1 MKITLGVSAWT
12 GRFAVGVATAYLTS
26 LGHVA
31 AEPLMGFTER
41 TSEEQLRIE
50 DQLDESINVDD
61 LKEWMRKLAAHPHH
75 VGSAHGKHN
84 AEFMRGL
91 LAEFGY
97 EAKIE
102 TFHVLIPYPT
112 TRTLRMTHPELYEAA
127 LAEEPL
133 VEDVST
139 LDWDDLLPPYN
150 AYSPD
155 GQVHGELVYVNYGRH
170 EDFEHLE
177 RIGVSVEGKITIARY
192 GRIWRG
198 LKSKNSAVHGAI
210 GCILYSD
217 PADDGYAR
225 GVTYPEGGYKH
236 NSAVQRGSIM
246 DMTLHGGDLLTP
258 GWAATQNSKRLSREE
273 APAMATIPTLPISY
287 ADALP
292 LLRAMKGP
300 VVPDEWRGALPFTYR
315 VGPGS
320 ATVELE
326 VRFDW
331 RMVEAR
337 NVIAKLEGSTFPD
350 QWVMRGNHHDA
361 WAQGAHDP
369 TSGIVS
375 MLAEAKAVAS
385 AATRPKRTVVYAA
398 WDAEEFGMMGST
410 EWVEH
415 HLNELRQK
423 LVVYINTDSLG
434 RGYVRIGGSPTLEL
448 FVREVLGDV
457 PDPQS
462 GVSLAARSKA
472 RIEAVGSP
480 SQVSAMHRA
489 GGLRLR
495 TLGAGSD
502 YVAFLQHLG
511 VATASVSSGGE
522 TESGSYH
529 TAYDTFT
536 HFERF
541 VDPGYEYG
549 AAVAKLNSRMVLR
562 LSNADLLPFDF
573 TLLHYSIRD
582 YVTEIVE
589 YSDARREEQVRA
601 IMRRR
606 AGSPEILRDPRQ
618 PIETPDST
626 IPVPHFNFAPLENA
640 VDEMEEEVALLTLP
654 PDFDVPTVE
663 QVNELLRTVER
674 LMTTETGLRGRP
686 WYRHQLYAPSTRA
699 GYGAVALPEI
709 REAIDDGRY
718 EDVDGAIADA
728 ATVIQ
733 SLTSRIREIRKVTA
747 N

>member
-1 MKITLGVSAWT
+1 MKITSGICARTV
-12 GRFAVGVATAYLTS
+12 GCMVGVVAALLTS
-26 LGHVA
+26 IGDA
-31 AEPLMGFTER
+31 SAEPLIGFTER
-41 TSEEQLRIE
+41 ASEEQLRIE
-50 DQLDESINVDD
+50 GQLDGSINVDNMRD
-61 LKEWMRKLAAHPHH
+61 WLRKLAAHPHH

-84 AEFMRGL
+84 AEFMRTL
-91 LAEFGY
+91 LEEFGY
-97 EAKIE
+97 EARIE

-112 TRTLRMTHPELYEAA
+112 TRMLRMTHPDPYEAA

-133 VEDVST
+133 TDDVST

-155 GQVHGELVYVNYGRH
+155 GQAHGELVYVNYGRH
-170 EDFEHLE
+170 EDFAHLQ
-177 RIGVSVEGKITIARY
+177 RIGVSVEGKLTIARY

-236 NSAVQRGSIM
+236 RSAVQRGSIM
-246 DMTLHGGDLLTP
+246 DMTLHSGDLLTP
-258 GWAATQNSKRLSREE
+258 GWAATLDSKRLSRDE

-300 VVPDEWRGALPFTYR
+300 VAPDDWRGALPVTYR
-315 VGPGS
+315 IGPGS
-320 ATVELE
+320 TKVDLE

-331 RMVEAR
+331 RMVEAH
-337 NVIAKLEGSTFPD
+337 NVVAKLEGSTFPD

-361 WAQGAHDP
+361 WAHGAHDP
-369 TSGIVS
+369 ISGIVS

-385 AATRPKRTVVYAA
+385 VATRPKRTVVYAA

-434 RGYVRIGGSPTLEL
+434 RGYVRVGGSPTLEL
-448 FVREVLGDV
+448 FVREALSDV
-457 PDPQS
+457 PDPQT
-462 GVSLAARSKA
+462 GVSLGARAKA

-480 SQVSAMHRA
+480 SQVSAMHSA
-489 GGLRLR
+489 GGLRMR

-502 YVAFLQHLG
+502 FVAFLQHLG

-562 LSNADLLPFDF
+562 MSNASLLPFDF
-573 TLLHYSIRD
+573 TGLHHSIRD
-582 YVTEIVE
+582 YVADIVE
-589 YSDARREEQVRA
+589 YSNTRREEQLRA

-606 AGSPEILRDPRQ
+606 AGSPELLRDPRQ
-618 PIETPDST
+618 PTQTPDDT
-626 IPVPHFNFAPLENA
+626 DPVPHFNFAPLENA
-640 VDEMEEEVALLTLP
+640 VDEMEEEVALLTFR
-654 PDFDVPTVE
+654 PDFDESTVE
-663 QVNELLRTVER
+663 RVNELLRTVER
-674 LMTTETGLRGRP
+674 LMTTETGLKGRP
-686 WYRHQLYAPSTRA
+686 WYRHQIYAPSMRA

-718 EDVDGAIADA
+718 GDVDGAISDA

-733 SLTSRIREIRKVTA
+733 SLTSRIRDIRTVITK
-747 N
+747 